1 MTTEQMDW
9 LDDERA
15 GRHAEIIPGAQ
26 TVPTSP
32 LALEVSA
39 QNRVPISATAISAAE
54 PIVEPMTRSIDVPA
68 GLIESGAWGDPID
81 VLRFLRTANGVPNH
95 VPVAIADLP
104 DGGTRVTF
112 SWWEIIAPIVREP

>member
-1 MTTEQMDW
+1 MDGTMTTEQMDY

-15 GRHAEIIPGAQ
+15 GRHEIIPGAKP
-26 TVPTSP
+26 VPSSP
-32 LALEVSA
+32 LALEVQA
-39 QNRVPISATAISAAE
+39 QNRIGISSTAISATE
-54 PIVEPMTRSIDVPA
+54 PTVEPMTRSIDVPA

-104 DGGTRVTF
+104 DGGTRITF
-112 SWWEIIAPIVREP
+112 S